1 MDTKFKSSCL
11 LFYFVLL
18 PLLGLFACSHNEKE
32 ENAPKGNAV
41 YYWRTAFQL
50 SDKEREFLKENDV
63 KAIYVKF
70 FDIVAR
76 ENNIRPEATLLFQE
90 KFPEDIEIIPTV
102 FIDSKAFATTS
113 MPENMAEM
121 IVARVDSMMVKN
133 GYEISSEIQ
142 IDFDWTSTNR
152 DLYYKLLGNISNM
165 LHGQSRILSTTIRL
179 HQLNQPP
186 PPADYGALMVYNT
199 GNFSSPR
206 ESNSILSM
214 NAVEPYLNR
223 LGGYGLP
230 LVTALP
236 IYSWNLI
243 FHNDKFV
250 VIARG
255 VNHNDT
261 TWFTPINDNIYRARK
276 YGALPSY
283 TREGGAGARVMPGDI
298 LRHEKADYTL
308 LDSVASAIEKVRPG
322 ALDRVILYHLDDQS
336 IIKYSKDEIHKIY
349 NRN

>member
-1 MDTKFKSSCL
+1 MDTKLKSLCL
-11 LFYFVLL
+11 LFYLALL
-18 PLLGLFACSHNEKE
+18 PLLSLFACSHNDKE

-50 SDKEREFLKENDV
+50 SDKEREFLKENEV

-76 ENNIRPEATLLFQE
+76 GKNIRPEATLLFLE

-102 FIDSKAFATTS
+102 FIDSKAFDTTT

-133 GYEISSEIQ
+133 GYDVSSEIQ
-142 IDFDWTSTNR
+142 IDFDWTLTNR
-152 DLYYKLLGNISNM
+152 DQYFKLLGNISEK
-165 LHGQSRILSTTIRL
+165 LHDQFRILSTTIRL

-199 GNFSSPR
+199 GNFSSPK
-206 ESNSILSM
+206 EHNSILSM
-214 NAVEPYLNR
+214 SAVEPYLNK
-223 LGGYGLP
+223 LGGYELP

-243 FHNDKFV
+243 FHDDKFV

-255 VNHNDT
+255 VNPYDS
-261 TWFTPINDNIYRARK
+261 TWFNPIKDNIYRARK

-283 TREGGAGARVMPGDI
+283 TRQGGAGTRVMPGDI
-298 LRHEKADYTL
+298 LRHEEADYTL
-308 LDSVASAIEKVRPG
+308 LDSVASAIEKARPR

>member
-1 MDTKFKSSCL
+1 MVEKLKFL
-11 LFYFVLL
+11 RLFYSLALL
-18 PLLGLFACSHNEKE
+18 PLLSLFACSHNEKE

-50 SDKEREFLKENDV
+50 SDIEREFLKENEI

-76 ENNIRPEATLLFQE
+76 GENIRPEATLLFHE
-90 KFPEDIEIIPTV
+90 KFPEDVEIIPTV
-102 FIDSKAFATTS
+102 FIDSKAFASTTI
-113 MPENMAEM
+113 PENMAEM

-142 IDFDWTSTNR
+142 IDFDWTLTNR
-152 DLYYKLLGNISNM
+152 DQYFKLLGNISKK
-165 LHGQSRILSTTIRL
+165 LHEQFRTLSTTIRL

-199 GNFSSPR
+199 GDFSSPKER
-206 ESNSILSM
+206 NSILSL
-214 NAVEPYLNR
+214 NAVEPYLNK
-223 LGGYGLP
+223 LGGYELP

-243 FHNDKFV
+243 FHDDKFV

-255 VNHNDT
+255 VNFQDS
-261 TWFTPINDNIYRARK
+261 TWFASINDNIYRARK

-283 TREGGAGARVMPGDI
+283 TREGTAGTRVMPGDI
-298 LRHEKADYTL
+298 LRHEEADYAL
-308 LDSVASAIEKVRPG
+308 LDSVASAIEKTRPG
-322 ALDRVILYHLDDQS
+322 MLGRVILYHLDDQS
-336 IIKYSKDEIHKIY
+336 ILKYSKDEIHKIY